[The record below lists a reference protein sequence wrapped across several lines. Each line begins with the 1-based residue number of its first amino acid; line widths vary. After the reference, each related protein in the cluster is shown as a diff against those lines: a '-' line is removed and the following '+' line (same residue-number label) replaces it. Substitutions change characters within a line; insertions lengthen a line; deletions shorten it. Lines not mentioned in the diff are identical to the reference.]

1 LVVLINTDEFND
13 FRKKAEKFNLIPV
26 FKEIRADLE
35 TPLSI
40 YIKLTKN
47 NYSFLLESITGGEN
61 LARYSIIGTDP
72 RKIIKTGKDEDYGEI
87 DPLNLIKA
95 EMDSYTVPENKE
107 FPVFTGGAVG
117 YLAYETIS
125 YFEKTV
131 LKNNN
136 SSLEVPESIFMIT
149 DSIVVFDHV
158 KQTMFI
164 VNYAKIDKEKDI
176 EAIYKN
182 SLEKINQIYIQ
193 IKKPIS
199 ENFNN
204 ISNINNTSEKSNDE
218 LITQYKKNMTK
229 AEYKSA
235 VENCIKNI
243 YSGEIIQ
250 VVFSQRLTKTTEASA
265 IEIYRCLRTINPSPY
280 MFLLNFKDFQIL
292 GASPELLVKSTDKQI
307 TVHPIAGTRPR
318 GSNIENDE
326 KIATELL
333 NDEKE
338 LAEHLMLLDLGR
350 NDVGRVS
357 NPGSVSVT
365 QKMEIEKYSHIMH
378 IVSNVTGTLSDEFN
392 EFDALRAAFP
402 AGTVSGAPKVR
413 AMQLISKLEPERRG
427 PYSGGVGYF
436 SYDGNMD
443 TCIAIRTL
451 VMKDKTV
458 YIQAGGGIVAD
469 SIVDNEYEETLNKMM
484 ALIRSV
490 EDAERNL

>member
-1 LVVLINTDEFND
+1 MINTDEFND

-95 EMDSYTVPENKE
+95 EMDSYTVPVNKE

-250 VVFSQRLTKTTEASA
+250 VVFSQRLTKKTEASA
-265 IEIYRCLRTINPSPY
+265 IDIYRCLRTINPSPY

-307 TVHPIAGTRPR
+307 TVHPIAGSRPR
-318 GSNIENDE
+318 GTNIENDE

-357 NPGSVSVT
+357 NPGSVAVT

>member
-1 LVVLINTDEFND
+1 MIDSVEFEN
-13 FRKKAEKFNLIPV
+13 FKKNSETFNLIPV

-47 NYSFLLESITGGEN
+47 NYSFLLESVTGGEN

-72 RKIIKTGKDEDYGEI
+72 RKVIKTGKGQEYGEK
-87 DPLNLIKA
+87 DPLKIIKE

-131 LKNNN
+131 LKNDI
-136 SSLEVPESIFMIT
+136 SSLDVPESIFMMT

-164 VNYAKIDKEKDI
+164 VNYAKIEIEKDI
-176 EAIYKN
+176 EEIYKN
-182 SLEKINQIYIQ
+182 SLEKINKIYTQ
-193 IKKPIS
+193 IKKPIPES
-199 ENFNN
+199 FNN
-204 ISNINNTSEKSNDE
+204 ISNINIKPEKNNDE
-218 LITQYKKNMTK
+218 LITQYKKNMSK
-229 AEYKSA
+229 GEYKSA
-235 VENCIKNI
+235 IEKCIDNI
-243 YSGEIIQ
+243 YSGEVIQ
-250 VVFSQRLTKTTEASA
+250 VVFSQRLSKKTEASA
-265 IEIYRCLRTINPSPY
+265 IDIYRCLRTINPSPY

-318 GSNIENDE
+318 GSNSVEDE
-326 KIATELL
+326 KIAKELL

-378 IVSNVTGTLSDEFN
+378 IVSNVTGTLNDKFDEY
-392 EFDALRAAFP
+392 DALRAAFP

-413 AMQLISKLEPERRG
+413 AMQLISDLEPERRG

-469 SIVDNEYEETLNKMM
+469 SVVDSEYEETLNKMM

>member
-95 EMDSYTVPENKE
+95 EMDSYTVPVNKE

-250 VVFSQRLTKTTEASA
+250 VVFSQRLTKKTEASA
-265 IEIYRCLRTINPSPY
+265 IDIYRCLRTINPSPY

>member
-1 LVVLINTDEFND
+1 MLINTDEFND

-87 DPLNLIKA
+87 APLNLIKA
-95 EMDSYTVPENKE
+95 EMESYTVPVNKE

-193 IKKPIS
+193 IK
-199 ENFNN
+199 F
-204 ISNINNTSEKSNDE
+204 
-218 LITQYKKNMTK
+218 
-229 AEYKSA
+229 
-235 VENCIKNI
+235 V
-243 YSGEIIQ
+243 
-250 VVFSQRLTKTTEASA
+250 
-265 IEIYRCLRTINPSPY
+265 
-280 MFLLNFKDFQIL
+280 IL
-292 GASPELLVKSTDKQI
+292 
-307 TVHPIAGTRPR
+307 
-318 GSNIENDE
+318 
-326 KIATELL
+326 
-333 NDEKE
+333 
-338 LAEHLMLLDLGR
+338 
-350 NDVGRVS
+350 
-357 NPGSVSVT
+357 
-365 QKMEIEKYSHIMH
+365 Y
-378 IVSNVTGTLSDEFN
+378 
-392 EFDALRAAFP
+392 
-402 AGTVSGAPKVR
+402 
-413 AMQLISKLEPERRG
+413 
-427 PYSGGVGYF
+427 
-436 SYDGNMD
+436 
-443 TCIAIRTL
+443 
-451 VMKDKTV
+451 
-458 YIQAGGGIVAD
+458 
-469 SIVDNEYEETLNKMM
+469 
-484 ALIRSV
+484 
-490 EDAERNL
+490 

>member
-1 LVVLINTDEFND
+1 MVVLIDSVEFEN
-13 FRKKAEKFNLIPV
+13 FKKNSETFNLIPV

-47 NYSFLLESITGGEN
+47 NYSFLLESVTGGEN

-72 RKIIKTGKDEDYGEI
+72 RKVIKTGKGQDYGEK
-87 DPLNLIKA
+87 DPLKIIKE

-131 LKNNN
+131 LKNDI
-136 SSLEVPESIFMIT
+136 SSLDVPESIFMMT

-164 VNYAKIDKEKDI
+164 VNYAKIEIEKDI
-176 EAIYKN
+176 EEIYKN
-182 SLEKINQIYIQ
+182 SLEKINKIYTQ
-193 IKKPIS
+193 IKKPIPES
-199 ENFNN
+199 FNN
-204 ISNINNTSEKSNDE
+204 ISNINIKPQKNNDE
-218 LITQYKKNMTK
+218 LITQYKKNMSK
-229 AEYKSA
+229 SEYKSA
-235 VENCIKNI
+235 IEKCIDNI
-243 YSGEIIQ
+243 YSGEVIQ
-250 VVFSQRLTKTTEASA
+250 VVFSQRLSKKTEASA
-265 IEIYRCLRTINPSPY
+265 IDIYRCLRTINPSPY

-292 GASPELLVKSTDKQI
+292 GASPELLVESTDKQI

-318 GSNIENDE
+318 GSNSVEDE
-326 KIATELL
+326 KIAKELL
-333 NDEKE
+333 NDETE

-378 IVSNVTGTLSDEFN
+378 IVSNVTGTLNDKFDEY
-392 EFDALRAAFP
+392 DALRAAFP

-413 AMQLISKLEPERRG
+413 AMQLISDLEPERRG

-469 SIVDNEYEETLNKMM
+469 SVVDSEYEETLNKMM

>member
-1 LVVLINTDEFND
+1 MINTDEFND

-95 EMDSYTVPENKE
+95 EMDSYSVPENKE

>member
-95 EMDSYTVPENKE
+95 EMDSYTVPVNKE

-250 VVFSQRLTKTTEASA
+250 VVFSQRLTKKTEASA
-265 IEIYRCLRTINPSPY
+265 IDIYRCLRTINPSPY

-318 GSNIENDE
+318 GTNIENDE

-357 NPGSVSVT
+357 NPGSVAVT

>member
-1 LVVLINTDEFND
+1 MINTDEFND